1 MATTTLLIPRVIARQ
16 LTEIAQLG
24 KFSVFPA
31 TPKCSHW
38 AVYDSHKTELACPCA
53 PLEPDAKLLI
63 RTMAS
68 ILQEN
73 FLPRSEPCETPFPR
87 ADTTQQIKDTKSQ
100 KTDYHTS
107 AEIHKLT

>member
-38 AVYDSHKTELACPCA
+38 AVYDSHKNGARLPVRTARA
-53 PLEPDAKLLI
+53 GRKTTHTHNGGNSSRKL
-63 RTMAS
+63 RT
-68 ILQEN
+68 
-73 FLPRSEPCETPFPR
+73 T
-87 ADTTQQIKDTKSQ
+87 
-100 KTDYHTS
+100 
-107 AEIHKLT
+107 